1 MFMSRSNALMKSL
14 TLHQLRLFKT
24 TVDRGSFT
32 RAAQELFLTQPTVSV
47 QLKQLTQAV
56 GMPLLEQVNG
66 QLCPTAAGQ
75 EVLSLYEDVFATLTG
90 LELTLAD
97 YRDLQ
102 KGTLRLTLDTTAQ
115 YLILPVLRPFRNR
128 YPGIHISLEITNAS
142 GAMERLRNNCDD
154 LYVLNDPPQT
164 EEIKTK
170 SFLDNPLVVV
180 APNQHPLTQQHHIP
194 LERLAQQAFILQG
207 PGSSIRDAVLRHFEQ
222 HHCPLTDQ
230 LELSSNESVI
240 EGILAGLGLSAVS
253 LHFLNT
259 LAERKKLTILDIQG
273 FPIQQ
278 KWKIAYPKQKQLSM
292 VASAFLS
299 YLLDQPP
306 VRILKGEGKPDLP
319 ATA

>member
-1 MFMSRSNALMKSL
+1 MSQPNALVKSL
-14 TLHQLRLFKT
+14 TLHQLRLFQA
-24 TVDRGSFT
+24 TVKHGSFT

-66 QLCPTAAGQ
+66 RLCPTIAGQ
-75 EVLSLYEDVFATLTG
+75 EVLNLCEDVFTALSA
-90 LELTLAD
+90 LELTLTD
-97 YRDLQ
+97 YQDLQ

-115 YLILPVLRPFRNR
+115 YLILPILRPFRDR
-128 YPGIHISLEITNAS
+128 YPGIRISVEISNGG
-142 GAMERLRNNCDD
+142 GAMERLRSNCDD
-154 LYVLNDPPQT
+154 LYILNDPPET
-164 EEIKTK
+164 EEIETK
-170 SFLDNPLVVV
+170 PFLDNPLVVV
-180 APNQHPLTQQHHIP
+180 APNQHPLSKQHHIP
-194 LERLAQQAFILQG
+194 LEILAQQTFILRE
-207 PGSSIRDAVLRHFEQ
+207 PGSSTRDAMLQHFAQ
-222 HHCPLTDQ
+222 HECSLIHY
-230 LELSSNESVI
+230 LELSGNEAIV

-278 KWKIAYPKQKQLSM
+278 QWKIAYPKQKQLSM

-299 YLLDQPP
+299 YLLDQHPI
-306 VRILKGEGKPDLP
+306 RILKGEALPNLP